1 MDILIYIG
9 ISIALIIIAFIV
21 GQRTVKHQEQLN
33 NDEVLKTRALIEL
46 DLQEKRKNLQCLEQ
60 EYEAK
65 KKLIDDAHD
74 AAQQFYDEKVRA
86 LDIDYQGQVADYKS
100 MMLQVIDEENE
111 KLAELNAQKEIVQGE
126 LQSIKKTRDDA
137 IEAARKER
145 EIQEQPDK
153 YCIPMSDDEIHDI
166 EYLNNVMSRLKFPEV
181 IGKCIWSVFFQK
193 KMKSFLAGILGQEEV
208 CGVYKITDGLT
219 GECYIGQSVKVKAR
233 FTEHIKC
240 GIGAIPASNANQL
253 YAAMKRDG
261 IWNFYFELLT
271 ECSKEE
277 LNAKE
282 RQFIDIYSSD
292 VVGLNSKRGN
302 Q

>member
-9 ISIALIIIAFIV
+9 ISIALIIISFIV

-153 YCIPMSDDEIHDI
+153 YCIPMSDDEIHYI

-240 GIGAIPASNANQL
+240 GIGAMPASNANQL

-277 LNAKE
+277 LNEKE

>member
-1 MDILIYIG
+1 
-9 ISIALIIIAFIV
+9 
-21 GQRTVKHQEQLN
+21 
-33 NDEVLKTRALIEL
+33 
-46 DLQEKRKNLQCLEQ
+46 
-60 EYEAK
+60 
-65 KKLIDDAHD
+65 
-74 AAQQFYDEKVRA
+74 
-86 LDIDYQGQVADYKS
+86 
-100 MMLQVIDEENE
+100 
-111 KLAELNAQKEIVQGE
+111 
-126 LQSIKKTRDDA
+126 
-137 IEAARKER
+137 
-145 EIQEQPDK
+145 
-153 YCIPMSDDEIHDI
+153 
-166 EYLNNVMSRLKFPEV
+166 
-181 IGKCIWSVFFQK
+181 
-193 KMKSFLAGILGQEEV
+193 MKSFLAGILGQEEV

-240 GIGAIPASNANQL
+240 GIGAMPASNANQL

-277 LNAKE
+277 LNEKE